1 MLTALLASLASPT
14 LLYAE
19 NSPALPAGRQVDP
32 TQLQKEIAD
41 RKAQIQTINSKLA
54 DYKKKITE
62 YSKKT
67 SSLMNEIALIENDT
81 AMSQLDVAATQNE
94 IDTAQL
100 ELQIVDGQI
109 HEANAKLAHEKDLL
123 AGMLLAI
130 HKQDA
135 EGSPLELLINAK
147 SFDEVFKTAADLHSV
162 NGDLRKTIAATK
174 TTKGALEENLT
185 TQTAKLKSLDSLR
198 VELEKQVQQLENKK
212 VAKEV
217 LAAQTANSE
226 DQYRELVNDLRQEQQ
241 AITDRINQL
250 QNSVDAS
257 IDADDPDPSAI
268 TWPTHGIITAVFH
281 DTSYPYR
288 HLFEHSGLDVAVPVG
303 TPIEAAAPGVVAWTR
318 TGKDYGNYVM
328 IIHTNG
334 LATLYAHLSKF
345 NVKQDQI
352 IRRGDIIGLSG
363 GRPGSQ
369 GAGLSTG
376 PHLHFEVRKAG
387 IPVNPLT
394 YLKK

>member
-1 MLTALLASLASPT
+1 MLTALLASFASPT

-19 NSPALPAGRQVDP
+19 GAAVDP

-41 RKAQIQTINSKLA
+41 RKAQIQTINSKLS
-54 DYKKKITE
+54 DYKKKISE
-62 YSKKT
+62 YAKKS
-67 SSLMNEIALIENDT
+67 SSLMNEIALIENDS
-81 AMSQLDVAATQNE
+81 AMGQLDVLATQTE

-100 ELQIVDGQI
+100 ELQIVNGHID
-109 HEANAKLAHEKDLL
+109 ETNAKLAHERDLL

-147 SFDEVFKTAADLHSV
+147 SFDEVFKAAADLNSV
-162 NGDLRKTIAATK
+162 NGDLRKTVAATK
-174 TTKGALEENLT
+174 TTRGALEDDLV
-185 TQTAKLKSLDSLR
+185 TQTDKLKGLDEMR
-198 VELEKQVQQLENKK
+198 VKLEVQVRQLEDKK
-212 VAKEV
+212 MAKEV
-217 LAAQTANSE
+217 LAAQTASSE

-241 AITDRINQL
+241 SITNRINEL
-250 QNSVDAS
+250 QNSVDSS
-257 IDADDPDPSAI
+257 IDANDPDPSAI
-268 TWPTHGIITAVFH
+268 TWPTRGIITTLFH
-281 DTSYPYR
+281 DTTYPFRY
-288 HLFEHSGLDVAVPVG
+288 LFEHPGLDIAVPVG

-363 GRPGSQ
+363 GKPGAQ

-376 PHLHFEVRKAG
+376 PHLHFEVRKGG
-387 IPVNPLT
+387 IPVNPLPF
-394 YLKK
+394 LPK